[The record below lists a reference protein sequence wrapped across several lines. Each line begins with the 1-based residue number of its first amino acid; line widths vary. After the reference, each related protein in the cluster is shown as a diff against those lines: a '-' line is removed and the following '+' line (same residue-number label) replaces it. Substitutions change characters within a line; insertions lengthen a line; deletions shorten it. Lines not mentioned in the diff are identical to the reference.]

1 MRLSRE
7 QRRALKMLADAPRG
21 VSEEVLVIAH
31 GFSAET
37 LAGLVL
43 TGLATVVIER
53 SIDRELRLPRIR
65 RVGRCVRRQWKHLIR
80 WARPRP

>member
-43 TGLATVVIER
+43 TGLATVVIETKTVLR
-53 SIDRELRLPRIR
+53 GLTIDIERIR
-65 RVGRCVRRQWKHLIR
+65 ITTEGRQAIEG
-80 WARPRP
+80 

>member
-37 LAGLVL
+37 LTGLVL
-43 TGLATVVIER
+43 TGLATVVIETKTVLR
-53 SIDRELRLPRIR
+53 GLTIDIERIR
-65 RVGRCVRRQWKHLIR
+65 ITTEGRQAIER
-80 WARPRP
+80 